1 MDCEAAVA
9 APAAL
14 ILWLMANVTVGAMSL
29 LAHCSQFLDP
39 FVRLLGLDGPI
50 LIAFILGFPAHE
62 IVISIVIMA
71 YMAKGSLTD
80 MSNLTELHTLLVELC
95 GNSLLESMYAKIY
108 SLMQQF
114 RIYSLTSVQ
123 RFDESLVEHR
133 DLIHCLL
140 SNNTAE
146 AQRINQ
152 QHLRLAR
159 EKIIQHFS
167 EQSRPEDPADGLPA
181 SR

>member
-1 MDCEAAVA
+1 MH
-9 APAAL
+9 PAENHG
-14 ILWLMANVTVGAMSL
+14 IISL
-29 LAHCSQFLDP
+29 Q
-39 FVRLLGLDGPI
+39 
-50 LIAFILGFPAHE
+50 
-62 IVISIVIMA
+62 
-71 YMAKGSLTD
+71 
-80 MSNLTELHTLLVELC
+80 
-95 GNSLLESMYAKIY
+95 
-108 SLMQQF
+108 QQF

>member
-1 MDCEAAVA
+1 MH
-9 APAAL
+9 PAENHG
-14 ILWLMANVTVGAMSL
+14 IISL
-29 LAHCSQFLDP
+29 L
-39 FVRLLGLDGPI
+39 
-50 LIAFILGFPAHE
+50 
-62 IVISIVIMA
+62 
-71 YMAKGSLTD
+71 
-80 MSNLTELHTLLVELC
+80 
-95 GNSLLESMYAKIY
+95 
-108 SLMQQF
+108 QQF

-167 EQSRPEDPADGLPA
+167 EQSRSEEPADGFPA